1 MKSAAFLIEGRAT
14 AVGEKIAVADNSF
27 SRFLGL
33 MGRRSI
39 EPGSGM
45 WITPSSGVHTFWM
58 RMRID
63 VVALDSEMR
72 VINVWHA
79 VRPWRLC
86 GVSLK
91 TRSILELPAGH
102 IQSCGIE
109 RGDVMRVQLIE

>member
-1 MKSAAFLIEGRAT
+1 MKSVAFSIEGRAT
-14 AVGEKIAVADNSF
+14 AVGDKIAVADNSI

-33 MGRRSI
+33 MGRKSI

-63 VVALDSEMR
+63 VVALDADMR
-72 VINVWHA
+72 VIKLGHA

-86 GVSLK
+86 GLSWR
-91 TRSILELPAGH
+91 TRSVLELPAGK
-102 IQSCGIE
+102 IRSCGIKT
-109 RGDVMRVQLIE
+109 GDVMKVKPTE